1 MKEKTIFTKKE
12 WKEIEEMQ
20 ERAKAKRKAEEKA
33 RLTKNKK
40 IKKDKMIGFIM
51 MSIIALVYGLI
62 FTPVIIEYLKV
73 IID

>member
-20 ERAKAKRKAEEKA
+20 QQAKAKRQAEAQQRQAKRKEE
-33 RLTKNKK
+33 
-40 IKKDKMIGFIM
+40 KKDKIIGFIM
-51 MSIIALVYGLI
+51 LLFIGGSFVYM
-62 FTPVIIEYLKV
+62 FAPVIIEYLKI